1 MPLIVILDDR
11 ATNRQIFSRL
21 AASIEDGAT
30 VRAFAD
36 PQAALVWL
44 ETNTPDLVVTD
55 FKMPNMDGAEF
66 TRRFRAQPNLSEVP
80 VIVIT
85 VYEERE
91 FRLRALEAGAT
102 DFLSSPVDH
111 HEFQT
116 RARNLLKLRN
126 QQLLLA
132 KRANNLEQK
141 LEYSERSR
149 EEALRDSS
157 ERLAQVIDTVPA
169 MISAA
174 DRGGKFLFV
183 NAFQTALAGIDH
195 SVALGK
201 DIGMLFGEEHGSRS
215 RALDR
220 KVFSNGAA
228 LPTYEEDIVDANGV
242 KRVFLTTKSPLR
254 DRANAVIAVL
264 TSSIDITDRKRAE
277 DHLLHTAHHDALTG
291 LPNRALLADRL
302 RREIAR
308 ARRGDRPFALHLVDL
323 DGFKNINDV
332 LGHVLGDKFLK
343 VVAQRLQSLAREG
356 DTVARLGGDEFAILQ
371 SRLTRSEEAGEL
383 AARIVAAVCEPYQF
397 AGERITTNAS
407 VGTTLHPADG
417 ADAEALLKH
426 ADLAMH
432 RAKADGGNV
441 VRFYAADMHS
451 RAQEARHLDSE
462 LRQAIQDS
470 QFVVYY
476 QPQVDLK
483 TGHIV
488 GAEALL
494 RWRRP
499 GGGIVGPGVFLAR
512 AEQNGLIVPINE
524 WVLRQACRDAKSW
537 QRAGFP
543 PLRVG
548 VNLSAVQFRKQSVP
562 LLVAKALAETGLDPR
577 RLDLELTES
586 IVMADTDAVAADLH
600 RLHELGVSISIDD
613 FGTGYSSLTY
623 VKNFPVDRLKI
634 DQCFIRDLA
643 TDPSDAAIVR
653 AIVSLGHSL
662 ELDIVAEGVETA
674 DQLERLRAEG
684 CDEVQG
690 YYFGRPLPVG
700 EFLAL
705 AFEAPPLVRSA

>member
-1 MPLIVILDDR
+1 MSLIVILDDR

-21 AASIEDGAT
+21 AASIEDGIT

-36 PQAALVWL
+36 PQAALLWL
-44 ETNTPDLVVTD
+44 KTNTPDLVVTD

-66 TRRFRAQPNLSEVP
+66 TRRFRAQPNLAEVP

-85 VYEERE
+85 VYEERD

-116 RARNLLKLRN
+116 RARNLLKLRK

-132 KRANNLEQK
+132 TRANNLEQK
-141 LEYSERSR
+141 LEHSERSR

-157 ERLAQVIDTVPA
+157 EHLAQVIDTVPA
-169 MISAA
+169 MISAT
-174 DRGGKFLFV
+174 DRDGRFLFV
-183 NAFQTALAGIDH
+183 NAFQTALAGIGH
-195 SVALGK
+195 AAALGK
-201 DIGMLFGEEHGSRS
+201 DVGLLFGEEHGARS

-220 KVFSNGAA
+220 KVFSSGTA
-228 LPTYEEDIVDANGV
+228 LPTYEEEIVDASGV
-242 KRVFLTTKSPLR
+242 KHVFLTTKSPLR
-254 DRANAVIAVL
+254 DRTNAVVAVL
-264 TSSIDITDRKRAE
+264 SSSIDISDRKRAE
-277 DHLLHTAHHDALTG
+277 EHLLHVAHHDALTG

-308 ARRGDRPFALHLVDL
+308 ARRGDRPFALHLIDL
-323 DGFKNINDV
+323 DGFKNI
-332 LGHVLGDKFLK
+332 
-343 VVAQRLQSLAREG
+343 S
-356 DTVARLGGDEFAILQ
+356 DEFAVLQ
-371 SRLTRSEEAGEL
+371 SRLVRSEEAAEL
-383 AARIVAAVCEPYQF
+383 AARILAAVSTPYQF
-397 AGERITTNAS
+397 AGERIATNAS
-407 VGTTLHPADG
+407 IGTTLHPADG
-417 ADAEALLKH
+417 ADAEELLKH
-426 ADLAMH
+426 ADLAMY
-432 RAKADGGNV
+432 RAKAEGGNA

-462 LRQAIQDS
+462 LRQAVQDN
-470 QFVVYY
+470 QFVLYY
-476 QPQVDLK
+476 QPQVELK
-483 TGHIV
+483 TGQIV
-488 GAEALL
+488 GAVALL

-499 GGGIVGPGVFLAR
+499 GRGIVAPGEFLAR
-512 AEQNGLIVPINE
+512 AQENGLIVPINE

-537 QRAGFP
+537 QRAGYP
-543 PLRVG
+543 PLRVA

-562 LLVAKALAETGLDPR
+562 LLVAKTLSETGLDPR

-586 IVMADTDAVAADLH
+586 IVMADTVAVAADL
-600 RLHELGVSISIDD
+600 RQLHELGVSISIDD

-653 AIVSLGHSL
+653 AIISLAHSL
-662 ELDIVAEGVETA
+662 EREIGAEGVETEE
-674 DQLERLRAEG
+674 QLERLRAED

-690 YYFGRPLPVG
+690 YYFGRPLPAG

-705 AFEAPPLVRSA
+705 AFGAPAPLARARGER

>member
-1 MPLIVILDDR
+1 
-11 ATNRQIFSRL
+11 
-21 AASIEDGAT
+21 
-30 VRAFAD
+30 
-36 PQAALVWL
+36 
-44 ETNTPDLVVTD
+44 
-55 FKMPNMDGAEF
+55 
-66 TRRFRAQPNLSEVP
+66 
-80 VIVIT
+80 
-85 VYEERE
+85 
-91 FRLRALEAGAT
+91 
-102 DFLSSPVDH
+102 
-111 HEFQT
+111 
-116 RARNLLKLRN
+116 
-126 QQLLLA
+126 
-132 KRANNLEQK
+132 
-141 LEYSERSR
+141 
-149 EEALRDSS
+149 
-157 ERLAQVIDTVPA
+157 
-169 MISAA
+169 
-174 DRGGKFLFV
+174 
-183 NAFQTALAGIDH
+183 
-195 SVALGK
+195 
-201 DIGMLFGEEHGSRS
+201 
-215 RALDR
+215 
-220 KVFSNGAA
+220 
-228 LPTYEEDIVDANGV
+228 
-242 KRVFLTTKSPLR
+242 
-254 DRANAVIAVL
+254 
-264 TSSIDITDRKRAE
+264 
-277 DHLLHTAHHDALTG
+277 
-291 LPNRALLADRL
+291 
-302 RREIAR
+302 
-308 ARRGDRPFALHLVDL
+308 
-323 DGFKNINDV
+323 
-332 LGHVLGDKFLK
+332 
-343 VVAQRLQSLAREG
+343 
-356 DTVARLGGDEFAILQ
+356 
-371 SRLTRSEEAGEL
+371 
-383 AARIVAAVCEPYQF
+383 
-397 AGERITTNAS
+397 
-407 VGTTLHPADG
+407 
-417 ADAEALLKH
+417 
-426 ADLAMH
+426 
-432 RAKADGGNV
+432 

-462 LRQAIQDS
+462 LRQAIQDN
-470 QFVVYY
+470 QFVLYY

-499 GGGIVGPGVFLAR
+499 GRGIVGPGVFLAR
-512 AEQNGLIVPINE
+512 AEENGLIVPINE

>member
-1 MPLIVILDDR
+1 MSLIVILDDR

-21 AASIEDGAT
+21 AASIEDGVT

-36 PQAALVWL
+36 PLAALVWL

-55 FKMPNMDGAEF
+55 FKMPNLDGAEF

-116 RARNLLKLRN
+116 RARNLLKLRK

-132 KRANNLEQK
+132 RRANNLEQK

-169 MISAA
+169 MISAS
-174 DRGGKFLFV
+174 DRDGKFLFV

-195 SVALGK
+195 AAALGK

-220 KVFSNGAA
+220 KVFGSGAA
-228 LPTYEEDIVDANGV
+228 LPTYEEEIVDATGV

-277 DHLLHTAHHDALTG
+277 DHLLHIAHHDALTG

-308 ARRGDRPFALHLVDL
+308 ARRGDRPFALHLIDL

-343 VVAQRLQSLAREG
+343 VVAQRLRSLVREG
-356 DTVARLGGDEFAILQ
+356 DTVARLGGDEFAVLQ
-371 SRLTRSEEAGEL
+371 SRLTRSEEAAEL
-383 AARIVAAVCEPYQF
+383 AARIVAAVSEPYQF

-426 ADLAMH
+426 ADLAMY

-462 LRQAIQDS
+462 LRQAIQDN
-470 QFVVYY
+470 QFVLYY

-483 TGHIV
+483 TGHII

-499 GGGIVGPGVFLAR
+499 GRGIVGPGVFLAR
-512 AEQNGLIVPINE
+512 AEENGLIVPINE

-562 LLVAKALAETGLDPR
+562 LLVAKTLADTGLDPR

-586 IVMADTDAVAADLH
+586 IVMADTEAVAADLH

-662 ELDIVAEGVETA
+662 ELAIVAEGVETA
-674 DQLERLRAEG
+674 DQLERLRAED